1 MEANKIT
8 QNVNKSIFFP
18 FLVPTLRQA
27 YKCSHSSS
35 TSNSRGNSTTIGGG
49 AHTPFEVLVLLFCTI
64 GVYWSCLLF
73 VVRLSIEATVNL
85 TPVLCFHKSHVHFS
99 KQYLDPD
106 PHCLL
111 QSRCLSRFLV
121 HFPIFLDGS
130 LVPIV
135 QYIDSNRNRTLRQRV
150 HKKFIVIIIIE
161 RNLFESN
168 KQETIHHRCLD

>member
-1 MEANKIT
+1 MRIKAFSFHFSPHFT
-8 QNVNKSIFFP
+8 PGVQMQP
-18 FLVPTLRQA
+18 QQQQQQQQHQRQQ
-27 YKCSHSSS
+27 YNHRRRPHSS
-35 TSNSRGNSTTIGGG
+35 I
-49 AHTPFEVLVLLFCTI
+49 PIEVLVLLFCTI

-135 QYIDSNRNRTLRQRV
+135 QYIESHRNRIRRQRV